1 MKSIEAQYQYEDE
14 EHRQFI
20 QAVGENVFALLES
33 LRTND
38 VGEDKI
44 QAVAM
49 TALAIALVSVT
60 LAVTD
65 RTMDEREQLMLD
77 LLSAAW
83 NDATKDL
90 PPPTATI
97 N

>member
-1 MKSIEAQYQYEDE
+1 
-14 EHRQFI
+14 
-20 QAVGENVFALLES
+20 
-33 LRTND
+33 
-38 VGEDKI
+38 
-44 QAVAM
+44 M

>member
-1 MKSIEAQYQYEDE
+1 MKTIEAQYQYEE
-14 EHRQFI
+14 QEHREFI
-20 QAVGENVFALLES
+20 QAVGENVFTVLES
-33 LRTND
+33 LRTDNIS
-38 VGEDKI
+38 EDKI

-49 TALAIALVSVT
+49 TALAIAFVSVT
-60 LAVTD
+60 LAVPD
-65 RTMDEREQLMLD
+65 RSIDEREQLMLD

-83 NDATKDL
+83 VDATKDL